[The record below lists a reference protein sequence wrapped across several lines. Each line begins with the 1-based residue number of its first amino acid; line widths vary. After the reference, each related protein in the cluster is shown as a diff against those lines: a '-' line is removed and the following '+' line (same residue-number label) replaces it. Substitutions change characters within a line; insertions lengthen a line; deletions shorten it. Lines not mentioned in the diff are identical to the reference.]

1 MALTPQIQ
9 ISQGRILASVR
20 ALTDEIQITQG
31 RFLSAINF
39 PTPEMLI
46 SQARSYV
53 TVRAEKPMLV
63 TQGRMYV
70 AVRGRIANPRVRA
83 WTFTLDGHD
92 FYVLRLGDAGTL
104 VFDNKT
110 KQWIEWDSEDLEFW
124 RAASGITWPG
134 GAALA
139 HQYGS
144 NIVAGDDTYGL
155 LWFLDPEQP
164 YDDYPDELNE
174 IQQIP
179 FNRVVM
185 GQYPV
190 RGHNFIPCYSLF
202 LSGDNYGLV
211 ATDFT
216 PGVTLETSDDAGKTF
231 DDMGTINV
239 TVDTTNQEYLWT
251 SLGQMQAPG
260 RLFKFTDNGIFA
272 RIDYAE
278 MNDDAG

>member
-9 ISQGRILASVR
+9 VGQAR
-20 ALTDEIQITQG
+20 ALALVTGPADEIQVTQA
-31 RFLSAINF
+31 RALAAINF
-39 PTPEMLI
+39 PTPEMLV
-46 SQARSYV
+46 SQAQAMV
-53 TVRAEKPMLV
+53 AVNATKPMLV
-63 TQGRMYV
+63 TQARVYV
-70 AVRGRIANPRVRA
+70 AARGRVANPRVRA

-92 FYVLRLGDAGTL
+92 FYVLRLGDDSTL

-110 KQWIEWDSEDLEFW
+110 KQWTEWASETLEFW
-124 RAASGITWPG
+124 RVASGITWPG

-144 NIVAGDDTYGL
+144 NVVAGDDTWGL
-155 LWFLDPEQP
+155 LWFLDPEQS
-164 YDDYPDELNE
+164 YDDHPNELSAVQE
-174 IQQIP
+174 VP
-179 FNRVVM
+179 FDRVVM

-190 RGHNFIPCYSLF
+190 RGHNFIPCYSMF

-239 TVDTTNQEYLWT
+239 TVDIANQEYLWT

-260 RLFKFTDNGIFA
+260 RLFKFTDNGIFV

-278 MNDDAG
+278 MNDNAG